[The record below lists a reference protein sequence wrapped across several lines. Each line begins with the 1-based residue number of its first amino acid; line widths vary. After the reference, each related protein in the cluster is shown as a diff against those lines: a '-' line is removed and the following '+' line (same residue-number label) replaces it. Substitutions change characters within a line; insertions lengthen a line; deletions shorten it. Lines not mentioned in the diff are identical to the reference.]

1 MSDQNLQTDDAG
13 AGGQVD
19 PLAGTPFKSVEELV
33 KGYTN
38 LNTKVGEQGKTIGDL
53 TKTLQQTVTQKQP
66 EAPSKPAGPDYAAAQ
81 AAIQQKIDDLDPL
94 SDGYQKSLSGL
105 IGQMS
110 QLAAQAQH
118 EKTLS
123 AAQSVFKEELA
134 ARDSKAL
141 QQKFLDKNK
150 DFNTPEMQAAIEEF
164 LANDDTGIHDKISAY
179 GFIKAGQASQKSA
192 ELEKILAIQKGKDST
207 GTVITKGQPP
217 SGTNKPQK
225 VTGKELEAG
234 MRERLAAL
242 NG

>member
-1 MSDQNLQTDDAG
+1 MENQNLPEAG
-13 AGGQVD
+13 AGAPVD
-19 PLAGTPFKSVEELV
+19 PLANTPFKSVDELV

-38 LNTKVGEQGKTIGDL
+38 LNAKVGEQGKTIGDL

-66 EAPSKPAGPDYAAAQ
+66 EAPSKPAGPDYTAQ
-81 AAIQQKIDDLDPL
+81 QSAIQQKIDDLDPL

-123 AAQSVFKEELA
+123 AASSVFKEELA

-150 DFNTPEMQAAIEEF
+150 DFNTPEMQSAIEEF

-179 GFIKAGQASQKSA
+179 GFIKAGQASEKNS
-192 ELEKILAIQKGKDST
+192 ELEKILALQKGKDST

-217 SGTNKPQK
+217 VGTNNHQK
-225 VTGKELEAG
+225 VTGKDLEAG